1 MKKIILL
8 ICLCLLPL
16 TSAVT
21 LQNQT
26 TLHESDTSGSIIQV
40 WQDTTA
46 TEISINETLGGI
58 SFDNLQTFN
67 STFINK
73 NTTDPSLIQFLN
85 MDSVTVY
92 YSNTTITSYSGTDF
106 TLNIEIPADE
116 YIILATDVPPVAP
129 STTIYI
135 KPDYTDTVPHII
147 LGRRLIFTWLRILI
161 F

>member
-1 MKKIILL
+1 MKKIMFLL
-8 ICLCLLPL
+8 LLCLLPL

-40 WQDTTA
+40 WQDTIA
-46 TEISINETLGGI
+46 NVVYVNETLGGI
-58 SFDNLQTFN
+58 ALDELQTFN

-73 NTTDPSLIQFLN
+73 NTTDPSLIQFIN
-85 MDSVTVY
+85 MDDVTVY
-92 YSNTTITSYSGTDF
+92 YSNGTIASYTGTNF
-106 TLNIEIPADE
+106 VLTIEIAADE
-116 YIILATDVPPVAP
+116 SIILATDVPPIAP
-129 STTIYI
+129 STQIYI

-147 LGRRLIFTWLRILI
+147 LGRRLLFTWLRLI